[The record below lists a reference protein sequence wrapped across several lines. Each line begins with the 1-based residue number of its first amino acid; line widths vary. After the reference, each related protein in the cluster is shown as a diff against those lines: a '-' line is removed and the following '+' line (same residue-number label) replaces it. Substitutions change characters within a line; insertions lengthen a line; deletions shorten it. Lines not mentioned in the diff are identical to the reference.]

1 MNWKFKTKLVE
12 QYGSQLLASAKLGIS
27 PSELS
32 LLVRGHRKPNDRQ
45 MKALRKAFG
54 EREARE
60 LFGQSNDQLQV
71 AG

>member
-45 MKALRKAFG
+45 MKALLANSSG
-54 EREARE
+54 EIAVDDI
-60 LFGQSNDQLQV
+60 GS
-71 AG
+71 